1 MDDGQG
7 NPKVIL
13 ITGTSSGIGLEL
25 AVELAKRGA
34 RVFASM
40 RDVDKAEALQ
50 SAATS
55 AGVAVE
61 VVALDVT
68 SEESVVEALARVES
82 AAGRIDVV
90 VNNAAVTTYGPIEFT
105 PQASVETM
113 FATNIIG
120 AIRVVRAVLPGMR
133 RQGSGR
139 IVNVGSLSAE
149 PRVGIR
155 LLGVYAATKAAL
167 HAFSLELNKELAPI
181 GIDVV
186 LCEGGVGGRT
196 QMFTSLVDGVARFGQ
211 GDGAYTR
218 VESTARAFADM
229 VATVALDPVG
239 AATMIADA
247 CLVASPGVR
256 HPLSAQ
262 AAIDTAH
269 AVSDDDYLR
278 LCGYDDEAPAIV
290 TRNGL
295 GPVWL
300 LV

>member
-1 MDDGQG
+1 MQDEQR
-7 NPKVIL
+7 NRKVIL
-13 ITGTSSGIGLEL
+13 ITGTSTGIGLEL
-25 AVELAKRGA
+25 ALQLAKRGA

-40 RDVDKAEALQ
+40 RNVDKAEALQ
-50 SAATS
+50 VAATS

-68 SEESVVEALARVES
+68 SDESVVKAVAGVEAL
-82 AAGRIDVV
+82 AGRIDVL

-105 PQASVETM
+105 PQTSVEAM
-113 FATNIIG
+113 FETNIIG

-133 RQGSGR
+133 AEGSGR

-149 PRVGIR
+149 PRIGVR

-196 QMFTSLVDGVARFGQ
+196 PMFSSLLDGVSQFGH
-211 GDGAYTR
+211 GNGAYAR
-218 VESTARAFADM
+218 IESTGRAFADRF
-229 VATVALDPVG
+229 ATVAPDPAG
-239 AATMIADA
+239 AAAMIADA
-247 CLVASPGVR
+247 CLVSSPGVR

-262 AAIDTAH
+262 ATIDGAH

-278 LCGYDDEAPAIV
+278 LCAYDDERAEIAA
-290 TRNGL
+290 RNGL

-300 LV
+300 LG

>member
-1 MDDGQG
+1 MDGGQG

-133 RQGSGR
+133 RQGSGLHR
-139 IVNVGSLSAE
+139 RQ
-149 PRVGIR
+149 RVR
-155 LLGVYAATKAAL
+155 SENRRVDRRVV
-167 HAFSLELNKELAPI
+167 FD
-181 GIDVV
+181 DVPFNLIEDDV
-186 LCEGGVGGRT
+186 TPNRDE
-196 QMFTSLVDGVARFGQ
+196 A
-211 GDGAYTR
+211 
-218 VESTARAFADM
+218 VESGDREEK
-229 VATVALDPVG
+229 
-239 AATMIADA
+239 IAKGRRVQDA
-247 CLVASPGVR
+247 CVENDALTFQR
-256 HPLSAQ
+256 
-262 AAIDTAH
+262 
-269 AVSDDDYLR
+269 
-278 LCGYDDEAPAIV
+278 
-290 TRNGL
+290 
-295 GPVWL
+295 
-300 LV
+300 

>member
-7 NPKVIL
+7 DPKVIL

-247 CLVASPGVR
+247 CLVDSPGVR

-262 AAIDTAH
+262 AAINTAH